1 MIGAKRRVHAVLL
14 LAVVVLAGAFTD
26 AATAAPS
33 IPAPAAASI
42 SARET
47 EPAGAPAA
55 DPVREEVSFRSHG
68 LTLHA
73 TVVAPATT
81 TGRGTATAARHP
93 GVVLVHG
100 SGPGPREEY
109 MPEAEAFARAGIAAL
124 VYDKRTV
131 GYSQLHRDF
140 SLLADD
146 ARAGM
151 ETLRARSDIDPAK
164 VGLWGFSEG
173 GWVAPLA
180 ATKAPDTAFL
190 ITIGGPG
197 VTPLRAQTW
206 NLGNQLRH
214 GHVSG
219 SIRDAVTVPA
229 AHLLDGAGLFPAA
242 GYDPVPVLEH
252 VRPPV
257 LALWGEYDTQVPPRE
272 SAQIFRQALARAGN
286 RHVTIRFVPGAGH
299 NGHRTKDGFDKLGG
313 PFVDGK
319 RLGALGPGYAD
330 VMTSWVR
337 AVAAGQP
344 PASSTAS
351 PPRQEFGS
359 RAATTGAWYESNALQ
374 YAVLALFLVAFAG
387 YPVIAGVRRITGH
400 RGRPAVSRP
409 ARWLAATG
417 TAAVVGTLTFMTS
430 IFALGGKSV
439 TPFLFGRPLP
449 WIVLQVLALAVVAAT
464 AATGRSWWRT
474 RHEVNG
480 TTRIRLTLLLAAGTV
495 FVPWALYW
503 RLLLP

>member
-1 MIGAKRRVHAVLL
+1 M
-14 LAVVVLAGAFTD
+14 
-26 AATAAPS
+26 
-33 IPAPAAASI
+33 
-42 SARET
+42 
-47 EPAGAPAA
+47 
-55 DPVREEVSFRSHG
+55 
-68 LTLHA
+68 
-73 TVVAPATT
+73 
-81 TGRGTATAARHP
+81 
-93 GVVLVHG
+93 LVHG

-131 GYSQLHRDF
+131 GYSHLHRDF
-140 SLLADD
+140 PLLADD
-146 ARAGM
+146 ARAAM
-151 ETLRARSDIDPAK
+151 ETLRARGDVDPAE

-180 ATKAPDTAFL
+180 ATKAPGTAFL
-190 ITIGGPG
+190 ITVGGPG

-229 AHLLDGAGLFPAA
+229 AHLLSGAGLFPAA
-242 GYDPVPVLEH
+242 DYDPVPVLEH

-272 SAQIFRQALARAGN
+272 SAQVFRQTLARAGN

-299 NGHRTKDGFDKLGG
+299 NGHRTKDGFEKLGG
-313 PFVDGK
+313 PVVDGK

-330 VMTSWVR
+330 VMTSWVQ

-344 PASSTAS
+344 PVSSAAS
-351 PPRQEFGS
+351 PPRQEFTS
-359 RAATTGAWYESNALQ
+359 RAATTGVWYESISLQ

-400 RGRPAVSRP
+400 RGRPAASRP
-409 ARWLAATG
+409 ALWLAATG
-417 TAAVVGTLTFMTS
+417 AAAVAGTLTFMTS
-430 IFALGGKSV
+430 VFALGGKSV
-439 TPFLFGRPLP
+439 TPFVLGRPLP
-449 WIVLQVLALAVVAAT
+449 WIVLQALALAVVVAT
-464 AATGRSWWRT
+464 AATGLSWWRA

-480 TTRIRLTLLLAAGTV
+480 TIRIRLALLLTAGTV